1 MSNPACAHRRATL
14 VRNRWSISATRILPL
29 EPFTHDEPT
38 ALALLDLDHGL
49 AATVPPAGASG
60 KPCRDTLLLV
70 RLHGQPLDV
79 VYLDRPFEELP
90 RTELSELLWAHLAGP
105 LREHAAPSRRHAADR
120 LRPHRVLWRWRPGRQ
135 ADPRRDSRHGR
146 RIVPTGGRP
155 AQLRRCLAALAE
167 QSGPA
172 CEIVV
177 VDNQPRS
184 QETKLVVEVAAARS
198 RHQMR
203 YVAEP
208 RPGSSVARN
217 RGVAQVTAGVVAF
230 TDDDVVVERDWLR
243 MLVAPFAR
251 AEVGATTGLVMPLE
265 LATPAQKRF
274 ELYGGFAKGVRRSEF
289 DLHGDR
295 ADHRLLYPFWGGVFG
310 SGNCMAIRR
319 QALVAAGGFDP
330 ALGAGSRALAGADI
344 DALSAVILR
353 GARLVYEPR
362 ALCWH
367 EHRRDDEA
375 LRRQVFNYGVGFTAD
390 PHQGAP
396 ARPALRR
403 RGGALG
409 AGGLGL
415 RRARATQ
422 ARDPATTIRRSSRA
436 WSVAACYAARP
447 LPRQRGVVAPPRAAA
462 RHRRRLAPAAPLRP
476 RPGRR
481 SPRLGDPAD
490 TVLVTLSDCFYRRLA
505 LETPTTVVSRRVYLP
520 KTRTSERRIPRG
532 RRPTVYPHNDACVA
546 AQVKAVTPDRTALV
560 RTRAPEQRLATAPL
574 PAAPRV
580 SVVIPAL
587 NEAQNLER
595 LLPAYRPV
603 SSRSSL
609 STAPPTTRRSR
620 SARAPGPTCASSPRP
635 AGQGQRPG
643 LRLRRGTG

>member
-1 MSNPACAHRRATL
+1 MSADASGRTPGG
-14 VRNRWSISATRILPL
+14 LPL

-105 LREHAAPSRRHAADR
+105 LREHAARAGGTPPTGFADIACCGDGDPAV
-120 LRPHRVLWRWRPGRQ
+120 RPTLGATPDTV
-135 ADPRRDSRHGR
+135 AV
-146 RIVPTGGRP
+146 IVPTGGRP

-344 DALSAVILR
+344 DALSAVVLR

-375 LRRQVFNYGVGFTAD
+375 LRRQVFNYGVGFTAILTKALLHD
-390 PHQGAP
+390 RRFAGAAVRSVP
-396 ARPALRR
+396 VAWS
-403 RGGALG
+403 
-409 AGGLGL
+409 L

-422 ARDPATTIRRSSRA
+422 ARDPATTIPPELARLERRGMLRGPARYLDSVA
-436 WSVAACYAARP
+436 WS
-447 LPRQRGVVAPPRAAA
+447 
-462 RHRRRLAPAAPLRP
+462 RRLGLQ
-476 RPGRR
+476 
-481 SPRLGDPAD
+481 
-490 TVLVTLSDCFYRRLA
+490 
-505 LETPTTVVSRRVYLP
+505 RV
-520 KTRTSERRIPRG
+520 IDG
-532 RRPTVYPHNDACVA
+532 
-546 AQVKAVTPDRTALV
+546 
-560 RTRAPEQRLATAPL
+560 
-574 PAAPRV
+574 
-580 SVVIPAL
+580 
-587 NEAQNLER
+587 
-595 LLPAYRPV
+595 
-603 SSRSSL
+603 
-609 STAPPTTRRSR
+609 
-620 SARAPGPTCASSPRP
+620 G
-635 AGQGQRPG
+635 
-643 LRLRRGTG
+643 